1 MADRAMGLRRAL
13 HACAAVLLLGLSA
26 PLAAYDAAVH
36 QSLTFLAA
44 KQLQRCLPADAQ
56 PFTALEVRAIAA
68 SAADEVGG
76 GLLNRPFR
84 WQYHD
89 PLNRKEGVLDAIVST
104 RLNGAFAADLERL
117 ERRPV
122 RERALRVLGRVVGR
136 IQLVTAPVRALPV
149 FAPRFW
155 RGVLLDRFEQY
166 PVRESM
172 LEARLAE
179 FCGELDEPPVDWTA
193 LLADTAAYTRRA
205 VESPLGGFPATW
217 RAFWTPADT
226 LGDFGSYGPAG
237 NSFGRY
243 VEFACRSAPI
253 HRCVLITDDPAYTAF
268 ADERHLAAVRATA
281 RAMLLF
287 SAEQSPRSPE
297 EAQL

>member
-1 MADRAMGLRRAL
+1 
-13 HACAAVLLLGLSA
+13 LLLGGLS
-26 PLAAYDAAVH
+26 PLALAYDASVH

-76 GLLNRPFR
+76 GTFGRPFR

-89 PLNRKEGVLDAIVST
+89 PIEREEGWLDLAVST
-104 RLNGAFAADLERL
+104 RLNAAFAADLERL
-117 ERRPV
+117 ARRPV
-122 RERALRVLGRVVGR
+122 RERGLRVLGRVVGR

-155 RGVLLDRFEQY
+155 RGNLTDRFEQY
-166 PVRESM
+166 PVRESI

-179 FCGELDEPPVDWTA
+179 FCSELSPPLPDLGA
-193 LLADTAAYTRRA
+193 LLAQTAAETRGA
-205 VESPLGGFPATW
+205 VDRPLGGFPATW
-217 RAFWTPADT
+217 RSFWTPAET

-243 VEFACRSAPI
+243 VEFPCGKSPLN
-253 HRCVLITDDPAYTAF
+253 RCVLITDDPAYTAF
-268 ADERHLAAVRATA
+268 ADDRHLAAVRATA
-281 RAMLLF
+281 RAMVYF
-287 SAEQSPRSPE
+287 AGDQPPRASGSLP
-297 EAQL
+297 

>member
-1 MADRAMGLRRAL
+1 MDDGTWATRSLPRSFLFAL
-13 HACAAVLLLGLSA
+13 LCCVSPSLV
-26 PLAAYDAAVH
+26 AYDASVH

-44 KQLQRCLPADAQ
+44 KQVQRCLPPEAQ

-76 GLLNRPFR
+76 GALGRPFR
-84 WQYHD
+84 WQYYD
-89 PLNRKEGVLDAIVST
+89 PIEREEGWLDLAVST

-117 ERRPV
+117 ARRPV

-155 RGVLLDRFEQY
+155 RGNLTDRFEQY
-166 PVRESM
+166 PVREAM

-179 FCGELDEPPVDWTA
+179 FCGELEQPLPDLDS
-193 LLADTAAYTRRA
+193 LLAQTAAETRSA
-205 VESPLGGFPATW
+205 VDAPLGGFPATW
-217 RAFWTPADT
+217 RAFWTPAET

-243 VEFACRSAPI
+243 VEFSCGKAPL

-268 ADERHLAAVRATA
+268 ADDRHLAAVRATA
-281 RAMLLF
+281 RAMVF
-287 SAEQSPRSPE
+287 FAADQPPRASGAAP
-297 EAQL
+297 